1 MIRVTSRRLLE
12 AAAISLAIAAGGVP
26 DAAAQPAATDTS
38 AGTAAGARPKARAR
52 TPVPPKPTAED
63 RAGAETAKGKGARGG
78 KAASEPIRGKGGKGE
93 TSAAEA
99 GKGKPSGKA
108 EPADKGRG
116 GRADKRDAKK
126 AAAPPGGKG
135 NHVATFGQ
143 WSVFAAG
150 DGKERLCY
158 TISRPQ
164 QRTPKSVPVQGALIF
179 VTVRKPKNEIA
190 ISMGFPMQGPGGPK
204 LASAAGSGG
213 AASKTGS
220 VSRGA
225 GGDFQLLVG
234 KARFALVAKDRNAWV
249 KDQDDEPKVIRE
261 MGRAAK
267 LTIKA
272 VSAKAEEV
280 TDEYSLAGFPEAFK
294 RTREECK

>member
-1 MIRVTSRRLLE
+1 MIRVTCRRLLG
-12 AAAISLAIAAGGVP
+12 AAALSLAVAAGGLP
-26 DAAAQPAATDTS
+26 DAAAQQPATGDPS
-38 AGTAAGARPKARAR
+38 AGPAPKTRAR
-52 TPVPPKPTAED
+52 TPTPPKPSAED
-63 RAGAETAKGKGARGG
+63 KAAAESAKGKGARGD
-78 KAASEPIRGKGGKGE
+78 KAVSEPVKGKGGKAEKG
-93 TSAAEA
+93 TVEA
-99 GKGKPSGKA
+99 GKGKA

-116 GRADKRDAKK
+116 GKADKPGPKK
-126 AAAPPGGKG
+126 AAAPPPGLKG

-150 DGKERLCY
+150 EGKERLCY
-158 TISRPQ
+158 AISRPQ

-190 ISMGFPMQGPGGPK
+190 ISMGFPLKGPGGPK
-204 LASAAGSGG
+204 LASAGGG

-220 VSRGA
+220 VSRGT
-225 GGDFQLLVG
+225 GGEFQLLVG
-234 KARFALVAKDRNAWV
+234 RAKFPLVGKDRNAWV
-249 KDQDDEPKVIRE
+249 KDQDEEPRVIRE
-261 MGRAAK
+261 MGKAST